1 MMDVIEEII
10 KFRKDLDDA
19 KKEIKGISG
28 KNKKSAP
35 AKKTK
40 PAKVAP
46 TSKSASKKKPQ
57 VVKKSKPAPKKK
69 PSQVKKT
76 KICHCTC
83 EKNKTSQSR
92 TYFKICIKKEA
103 TGSKKIKACSKE
115 KTITS
120 EKNKTNF

>member
-76 KICHCTC
+76 KPMLINLCQ
-83 EKNKTSQSR
+83 KNQHQR
-92 TYFKICIKKEA
+92 KIQ
-103 TGSKKIKACSKE
+103 
-115 KTITS
+115 
-120 EKNKTNF
+120 NLF

>member
-76 KICHCTC
+76 KPTSNSNKSVP
-83 EKNKTSQSR
+83 KNLHLR
-92 TYFKICIKKEA
+92 KKQNQPK
-103 TGSKKIKACSKE
+103 SHLLQNLHQKRSHR
-115 KTITS
+115 
-120 EKNKTNF
+120 

>member
-40 PAKVAP
+40 PAKVD
-46 TSKSASKKKPQ
+46 
-57 VVKKSKPAPKKK
+57 
-69 PSQVKKT
+69 
-76 KICHCTC
+76 
-83 EKNKTSQSR
+83 
-92 TYFKICIKKEA
+92 FKICIKKERSF
-103 TGSKKIKACSKE
+103 TDKRKIPQSTRHWPC
-115 KTITS
+115 
-120 EKNKTNF
+120 KNNPDKQTR

>member
-19 KKEIKGISG
+19 KKEIRGING

-46 TSKSASKKKPQ
+46 ASKSASKKKPQ

-76 KICHCTC
+76 KSIPNTVKPVPKKQFFQQEAKEKFKTC
-83 EKNKTSQSR
+83 SEKTPQ
-92 TYFKICIKKEA
+92 
-103 TGSKKIKACSKE
+103 SKKS
-115 KTITS
+115 S
-120 EKNKTNF
+120 Q

>member
-40 PAKVAP
+40 A
-46 TSKSASKKKPQ
+46 
-57 VVKKSKPAPKKK
+57 
-69 PSQVKKT
+69 
-76 KICHCTC
+76 
-83 EKNKTSQSR
+83 SQSR

-115 KTITS
+115 KTSQVKKTKPIS
-120 EKNKTNF
+120 NANKSVPKKSAPKKNSKPF